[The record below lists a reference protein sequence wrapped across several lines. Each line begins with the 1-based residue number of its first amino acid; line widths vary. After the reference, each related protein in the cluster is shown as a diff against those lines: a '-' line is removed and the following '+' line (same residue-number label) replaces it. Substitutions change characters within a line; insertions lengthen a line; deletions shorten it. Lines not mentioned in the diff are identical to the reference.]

1 MSSPV
6 VSSQLNSS
14 LSVQENQL
22 ASNDRV
28 TLAKLLSLGF
38 GGSGAKHVFSAE
50 SLRTAGL
57 STNALVALVR
67 ASAPRVVDGGVE
79 VRPKMFIAKEVTVYD
94 SGAADI
100 TLALEL
106 VG

>member
-1 MSSPV
+1 MPP
-6 VSSQLNSS
+6 
-14 LSVQENQL
+14 LSVQESQL

-38 GGSGAKHVFSAE
+38 GASDTKHVFSAE

-67 ASAPRVVDGGVE
+67 ASAPRVVGADGVE
-79 VRPKMFIAKEVTVYD
+79 VHPKTFIAREVTVYD
-94 SGAADI
+94 TGAADI
-100 TLALEL
+100 TLALAL
-106 VG
+106 VR